1 MFPPLP
7 PYPCLERCFSF
18 PAQPPRAGAQQA
30 ISTASHGCQDRAA
43 VLSPSWCHRRP
54 WGQPSVSPMPPKP
67 LPVAAGAAL
76 GLLRAGR
83 ESQPCRGVLEHG
95 AGFGPGCVVAEKSI
109 KNKSCESAAR
119 AVAIV
124 PVSGRLWSAVVGTV
138 LRRALALWIT
148 IVTWAIFPQE
158 PSQPQTIARQLFQ
171 SNVPGLAFV
180 WGCPRGH
187 RGRLSVCRLSAAGLS
202 PTFFWVRVSCTSAL
216 SFIHTPSL
224 GRAAPRVLL
233 PAACGTAQGFHM
245 IFPLAGCWEE
255 DPAPDPVGMR
265 KRVLSV
271 TSDVGLCSVSRM
283 VAVGSTWGQLLASQI
298 EKMCWGVLFPFCLHR
313 SLLASHVG
321 WCLETHLKPTSK
333 WIAYPCFLNW

>member
-18 PAQPPRAGAQQA
+18 PAQPPHAGAQQA

-83 ESQPCRGVLEHG
+83 ETQPCRGVLEHG

-202 PTFFWVRVSCTSAL
+202 PTFLWVRVAVPDVQPLHISPVLHPHAFSWACSSSCSSPSSL
-216 SFIHTPSL
+216 WHRSGFSYDFFPSL
-224 GRAAPRVLL
+224 G
-233 PAACGTAQGFHM
+233 
-245 IFPLAGCWEE
+245 AGRRIQPQILW
-255 DPAPDPVGMR
+255 VWGN
-265 KRVLSV
+265 V
-271 TSDVGLCSVSRM
+271 CSVSPQ
-283 VAVGSTWGQLLASQI
+283 VLVFAVFPGWWQLEALGANS
-298 EKMCWGVLFPFCLHR
+298 
-313 SLLASHVG
+313 
-321 WCLETHLKPTSK
+321 
-333 WIAYPCFLNW
+333 